1 MFQLTFQLTFSLKF
15 WLCTLF
21 KFYFTPFK
29 VGCYDF
35 AQKLSSVEWK
45 SCLVWNLLKTPN
57 IKRRFHFHVATHV
70 MCPWSFIS
78 LTSFNCFFKS
88 IRISW
93 SNFYQL
99 QVLMLTL
106 STHDIM
112 IFGWMNGKLASEN
125 LFWKWILRKEKMIKW
140 MFQTLA
146 VTSKLNNFTNMGFY
160 GFLFSIPVLTRK
172 KTKH

>member
-1 MFQLTFQLTFSLKF
+1 
-15 WLCTLF
+15 
-21 KFYFTPFK
+21 
-29 VGCYDF
+29 
-35 AQKLSSVEWK
+35 
-45 SCLVWNLLKTPN
+45 
-57 IKRRFHFHVATHV
+57 

-99 QVLMLTL
+99 HVLMLTL

-125 LFWKWILRKEKMIKW
+125 LFWKWISRKEKIIKW

-146 VTSKLNNFTNMGFY
+146 ITSKLNNFTNMGFY

-172 KTKH
+172 KTKHYKSISRFMVPSPNSYLSAPKGNSKFKSYLWKYLV